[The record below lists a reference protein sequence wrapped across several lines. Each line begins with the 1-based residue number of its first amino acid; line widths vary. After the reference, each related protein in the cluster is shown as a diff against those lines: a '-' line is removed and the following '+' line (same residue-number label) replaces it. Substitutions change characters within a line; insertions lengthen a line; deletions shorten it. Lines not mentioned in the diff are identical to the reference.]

1 MANVQNSFDY
11 TQIFNVQ
18 ILSINDNFK
27 EDIQN
32 LSSDRIPFDF
42 YEGIQNLKGN
52 GYYANSTTSFPHLT
66 KLAIAYFYECIFNDK
81 IKDAD
86 YSILAVKGY
95 FDACNLTNF
104 IPATTVV
111 NEYKELN
118 KTPLFDACYLVIQT
132 AYHYSEVFGKH
143 QLLDYLNHYLTT
155 GTKLPDSKYNF
166 DLNYLHTK
174 YNDIERDKTKKGF
187 YQNTKSYLTNWYY
200 SSQELIL
207 NELQIFNSNFK
218 QQKKNEFRL
227 YNSFAQCPRTLRYIQ
242 PVLLVGFD
250 ITGAYPSFI
259 DRAVG
264 SNLGKTIYDNLAT
277 AKGITRP
284 AAKTLFNRA
293 LNSKKY
299 RKGLKRDAYF
309 QMLLDCGYTMIQAN
323 KILYEI
329 TDNPD
334 SLFFDWA
341 SEIEQTFINQF
352 KKENRAFNSTRV
364 HDAIFLIRDKTIDY
378 SKFNLSFENVS
389 FDFKYYGVNLSNES
403 FFISK
408 NKKPFRV
415 CSFAPKGFDMI
426 TIHEQQKGD
435 VKGVFNSVLPIVI
448 NGGLVNKKTIE
459 QVIDVTFYKA
469 SFLYLSCKFEYN
481 AVNSYDEVLINF
493 IQGFNKLF
501 FLNKKEITFKN
512 IFEILQHYRKQTNLC
527 FSIESMAAAIFDNI
541 SYSYKPDDNDFELRD
556 FAINRHFHVEDDF
569 AFMIALNTA
578 RGIIS
583 KKYLLDKIKDSNDD
597 SFFKVE
603 NRVKDSTLKYIID
616 YLNINR
622 VGQANYSKR
631 VVSVPLLK
639 DSILIEGQKSAICS
653 ETTEKQGVKTRGIS
667 KKTILKK
674 QLNKAKAKELINL
687 LKGEGIEKQKAYD
700 LMILEIKDQEKNIKN
715 LIELTK
721 TATDLRDIPIIPIIP
736 TADVYDTNLKNS
748 VFFNRMPTWIDME
761 QMDIWV
767 KGSYCYEFRAFHQEH
782 TNWKLVQDLINNYDV
797 TNLHTLVGLYK
808 AKETIKAKNKGLDN
822 EKPIL
827 IEEIKS
833 TSIIKTIKLKE
844 NTIKNMTTNNN
855 TKVIKLAEN
864 TDFGIYGIDE
874 NQQYFFTP
882 EQIKAIEENNEY
894 NIVKSLIIENI
905 EGHFNVLKYGY

>member
-1 MANVQNSFDY
+1 MANVVNSFDY
-11 TQIFNVQ
+11 KQIFNVQ

-27 EDIQN
+27 EDIQK
-32 LSSDRIPFDF
+32 LSSERIPFDF
-42 YEGIQNLKGN
+42 FEGIQTLKGN
-52 GYYANSTTSFPHLT
+52 GYNANGITSFSHLT

-81 IKDAD
+81 VKDAD
-86 YSILAVKGY
+86 YTIYAVKGY
-95 FDACNLTNF
+95 LDACNLTNF
-104 IPATTVV
+104 IPSNTLVG
-111 NEYKELN
+111 EYKELN
-118 KTPLFDACYLVIQT
+118 KTPLFDACYLIIQT

-143 QLLDYLNHYLTT
+143 QLLDYLNHYITT
-155 GTKLPDSKYNF
+155 GEKLPDSAYNF

-218 QQKKNEFRL
+218 QQKENEFRL

-264 SNLGKTIYDNLAT
+264 SNLGKTIYDNLAS
-277 AKGITRP
+277 AKNITRP
-284 AAKTLFNRA
+284 EAKTLFNRA

-299 RKGLKRDAYF
+299 RLGLKRDAYF
-309 QMLLDCGYTMIQAN
+309 QMLLDCGYTLIQAN

-341 SEIEQTFINQF
+341 SEIEQSFINQF

-389 FDFKYYGVNLSNES
+389 FDFQYYGVNLSNES
-403 FFISK
+403 FFVSN

-415 CSFAPKGFDMI
+415 CSFAPKGFDMA
-426 TIHEQQKGD
+426 TIHEQQKSD
-435 VKGVFNSVLPIVI
+435 VKGLFNSVLPVI
-448 NGGLVNKKTIE
+448 INQGLVNERTIE
-459 QVIDVTFYKA
+459 QVIDVTFYKE
-469 SFLYLSCKFEYN
+469 SFLYLSCKFEYD
-481 AVNSYDEVLINF
+481 ALTTYDEVLNNF
-493 IQGFNKLF
+493 IISFNKLF

-541 SYSYKPDDNDFELRD
+541 SYSYKPTDADFELRD
-556 FAINRHFHVEDDF
+556 FSINRHFHVENDF

-583 KKYLLDKIKDSNDD
+583 KKYLLEQIKESNENY
-597 SFFKVE
+597 FFKVE

-631 VVSVPLLK
+631 VVSVPLLNN
-639 DSILIEGQKSAICS
+639 ILLIEGQKKVICS
-653 ETTEKQGVKTRGIS
+653 EPIENQQVKTRGES
-667 KKTILKK
+667 KKTLIKK
-674 QLNKAKAKELINL
+674 ALNKSKAKELINY
-687 LKGEGIEKQKAYD
+687 LKGDKIENQKAFE
-700 LMILEIKDQEKNIKN
+700 LMQIDINDIKESIENIIALTNAATN
-715 LIELTK
+715 L
-721 TATDLRDIPIIPIIP
+721 TDKPIIPIIP
-736 TADVYDTNLKNS
+736 NIEYFETDLKKS
-748 VFFNRMPTWIDME
+748 IFFNKMPTWKDMV
-761 QMDIWV
+761 QMDIWQ

-782 TNWKLVQDLINNYDV
+782 TSWKLVQDLINNYDV

-808 AKETIKAKNKGLDN
+808 AKEMIKAKNNDLDN
-822 EKPIL
+822 ENPV
-827 IEEIKS
+827 EEIKS

-844 NTIKNMTTNNN
+844 NTNNMEMIKSNNN
-855 TKVIKLAEN
+855 TKVIRLAEN

-874 NQQYFFTP
+874 NEQYFFTP
-882 EQIKAIEENNEY
+882 EQIKTIEGNNEY
-894 NIVKSLIIENI
+894 NQVKSLIIENFK
-905 EGHFNVLKYGY
+905 GHFNILKYGY

>member
-1 MANVQNSFDY
+1 MANIQNSFDY

-27 EDIQN
+27 EDIQR
-32 LSSDRIPFDF
+32 LSTDRIPFDF

-52 GYYANSTTSFPHLT
+52 GYNANSTISFSHLT

-81 IKDAD
+81 VKDAD
-86 YSILAVKGY
+86 YTIYAVKGY
-95 FDACNLTNF
+95 LDACNLTNF
-104 IPATTVV
+104 IPSNTLVS
-111 NEYKELN
+111 EYKELN
-118 KTPLFDACYLVIQT
+118 KPPLFDACYLIIQT

-143 QLLDYLNHYLTT
+143 QLLDYLNHYITT
-155 GTKLPDSKYNF
+155 GEKLPDSAYNF

-218 QQKKNEFRL
+218 QQKKKEFRL

-264 SNLGKTIYDNLAT
+264 SNLGKTIYDNLAS
-277 AKGITRP
+277 AKNITRP
-284 AAKTLFNRA
+284 EAKTLFNRA

-299 RKGLKRDAYF
+299 RKGLRRDAYF
-309 QMLLDCGYTMIQAN
+309 QMLLDCGYTLIQAN

-341 SEIEQTFINQF
+341 SEIEQSFINQF

-389 FDFKYYGVNLSNES
+389 FDFQYYGVNLSNES
-403 FFISK
+403 FFVSN

-415 CSFAPKGFDMI
+415 CSFAPKGFDMA
-426 TIHEQQKGD
+426 TIHEQQKSD
-435 VKGVFNSVLPIVI
+435 VKGLFNSVLPVTI
-448 NGGLVNKKTIE
+448 NQGLVNERTIE
-459 QVIDVTFYKA
+459 QVIDVTFYKE
-469 SFLYLSCKFEYN
+469 SFLYLSCKFEYDK
-481 AVNSYDEVLINF
+481 VKTYDEVLNNF
-493 IQGFNKLF
+493 IISFNKLF

-541 SYSYKPDDNDFELRD
+541 SYSYKPTDEDFELRD
-556 FAINRHFHVEDDF
+556 FSINRHFHVENDF
-569 AFMIALNTA
+569 VFMIALNTA

-583 KKYLLDKIKDSNDD
+583 KKYLLEQIKESNENY
-597 SFFKVE
+597 FFKVE
-603 NRVKDSTLKYIID
+603 NRVKDFTLKYIID

-639 DSILIEGQKSAICS
+639 EQLLIEGQKKVICS
-653 ETTEKQGVKTRGIS
+653 EPIEKQQVKTRGES
-667 KKTILKK
+667 KKTLIKK
-674 QLNKAKAKELINL
+674 ALNKAKAKELINY
-687 LKGEGIEKQKAYD
+687 LKGDKIENQKAFE
-700 LMILEIKDQEKNIKN
+700 LMQIDINDIKESIENIIALTNAATN
-715 LIELTK
+715 L
-721 TATDLRDIPIIPIIP
+721 TDKPIIPIIP
-736 TADVYDTNLKNS
+736 NIEYFETDLKKS
-748 VFFNRMPTWIDME
+748 IFFNKMPTWKDME
-761 QMDIWV
+761 QMDIWQ

-797 TNLHTLVGLYK
+797 TNLHTLAGLK
-808 AKETIKAKNKGLDN
+808 AA
-822 EKPIL
+822 
-827 IEEIKS
+827 
-833 TSIIKTIKLKE
+833 
-844 NTIKNMTTNNN
+844 
-855 TKVIKLAEN
+855 TKKIA
-864 TDFGIYGIDE
+864 
-874 NQQYFFTP
+874 
-882 EQIKAIEENNEY
+882 
-894 NIVKSLIIENI
+894 
-905 EGHFNVLKYGY
+905 